1 VLTVSVK
8 ENYFIKIRNL
18 YLKREYEKL
27 FQTILEASKTVGL
40 EEALKYLEKC
50 VIEKRL
56 QWLHGNLCKIEK
68 DRNLLDYGFGSE

>member
-1 VLTVSVK
+1 MLTVGVK

-27 FQTILEASKTVGL
+27 FQTILEAPKTVGL

-56 QWLHGNLCKIEK
+56 QWLHENL
-68 DRNLLDYGFGSE
+68 